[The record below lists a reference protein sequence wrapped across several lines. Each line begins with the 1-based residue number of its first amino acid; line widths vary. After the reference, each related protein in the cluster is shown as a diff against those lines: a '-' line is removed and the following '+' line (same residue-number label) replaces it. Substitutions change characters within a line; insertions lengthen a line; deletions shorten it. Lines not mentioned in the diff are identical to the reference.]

1 MMKTYQYKRTATP
14 TGYAYA
20 AHATPVPWH
29 LPSADATF
37 RSPLQRH
44 YIEQIK
50 PSIGPAPRRPGDV
63 LPFARGQR

>member
-1 MMKTYQYKRTATP
+1 MQAYQHKRTATP

-20 AHATPVPWH
+20 AHATRVPWH
-29 LPSADATF
+29 LPSAGATP
-37 RSPLQRH
+37 RSELQRH

-50 PSIGPAPRRPGDV
+50 PSIGPAPKRPGDV